1 MSNFHNKTPLEIFK
15 QTNSSSNGL
24 STSQALIRLKKNGY
38 NELPD
43 SKKTNYFLKFLSQ
56 FKDIMVIIL
65 LVAAVISLT
74 FAMIQN
80 SKTELIDALII
91 FVIVLINAT
100 LSFIQEIK
108 AENALESLKKLS
120 QPYSKVIRDNEEK
133 KVKTNELVVGDIV
146 LLEAGDV
153 VPADIFLLESASLKV
168 DESSLTGESIQ
179 SEKVTGVVLP
189 EKTSLADRKNMCF
202 SSTIVAYGRAK
213 GIVVSTGKNAEIGK
227 IASLIN
233 EEKEETTPLEASL
246 NKLGEVITFIVIGIA
261 IIIFLVDVIFAHQG
275 YIDSFLTS
283 VAIAV
288 AAIPESLPAV
298 VTIILSIGVT
308 KLAKKNAI
316 IKKIHTVETLG
327 CCQVICSDKTGTI
340 TQNKM
345 TVQEVYVNDKIYT
358 DSLNS
363 LKQENIEILRCMV
376 LCNDAKKQGEDYL
389 GDSTETALIRYA
401 DKIKYDKQ
409 VIDKK
414 HIRIGELPFDSN
426 RKLMSTVN
434 VVDEQFVQYTKGA
447 IDELLNKCNYILINN
462 KIRTLTKQDR
472 QKIRN
477 QNDLMC
483 QKALR
488 VLGFAYKKLEKTGNS
503 NSYNNKIEENSLCFL
518 GLAGM
523 IDPPRPEVFDALKK
537 CKSAGIKTIMITG
550 DHKDTAYAIA
560 KQLDMVKTK
569 NQVING
575 SYLDNFSDKELVK
588 EINKY
593 NVFARVSPEH
603 KVRIIKALK
612 ANGKIVAM
620 TGDGVNDAPSIKC
633 ADIGIGMGAGGTDVT
648 KKVSNMILSDDNFA
662 TIVVAVEEG
671 RKVFGNIQKTIQ
683 FLLSCNIAEVIAI
696 FLLTLLFPQYAFLSA
711 VQILFINLITDT
723 FPSIALGVD
732 RAEKDIMNKP
742 PRNPNQSIVGGRVGF
757 DIVYQGVFQSLIVI
771 GVYLMGIFSF
781 KSKEVASTMAFLT
794 LNFIQLFHMYNVHS
808 NKSIFEDSPF
818 KNKFINISFLI
829 EIGLFIII
837 SLLPT
842 LSNILG
848 MYPLSISQWAIVFL
862 SSSMIIPICEIFK
875 FFQNK
880 RTKSYK

>member
-462 KIRTLTKQDR
+462 KIRTLTEQDR